1 MKTIPTE
8 HDEQV
13 TFCQWLDIVGVTYYA
28 VQNENIWSGVIR
40 AMLGKIKA
48 LKIISAVERKLR
60 VAGKKKGMTDMVCL
74 FEGGVSVYIE
84 MKRRK
89 GSSTSTEQKEWQ
101 QRLKLLGFEAHICKG
116 AAEAIAVIE
125 KHLPQNKRGLNAKQ
139 AVFDV

>member
-1 MKTIPTE
+1 MKTIPSE

-28 VQNENIWSGVIR
+28 VPNGSNKSRTAQRKFKAEGLKAGVP
-40 AMLGKIKA
+40 
-48 LKIISAVERKLR
+48 
-60 VAGKKKGMTDMVCL
+60 DMVCL
-74 FEGGVSVYIE
+74 FSGGVSVYIE

-89 GSSTSTEQKEWQ
+89 GSATSAEQKEWQ